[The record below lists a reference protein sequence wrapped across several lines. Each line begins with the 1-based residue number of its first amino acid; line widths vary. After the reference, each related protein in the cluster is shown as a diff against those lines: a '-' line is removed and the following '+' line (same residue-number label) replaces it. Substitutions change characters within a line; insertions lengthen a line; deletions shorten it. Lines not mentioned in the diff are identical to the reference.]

1 MLSQVQICSQSFYV
15 IITIFST
22 LKLHYYYNKD
32 YSNDIKSIY
41 LYKIKFQRVW
51 CGRVQ
56 VKSKKLM
63 KITVLM
69 KTTNTWLKRQIEDST
84 NVIY

>member
-15 IITIFST
+15 IITIFSI
-22 LKLHYYYNKD
+22 LKLHYYHNKD

-63 KITVLM
+63 
-69 KTTNTWLKRQIEDST
+69 
-84 NVIY
+84 